1 MAYRTTTMGWLA
13 PFFQTHVY
21 TLSLGTPYRGAS
33 PYETPP
39 PAPLLWGGTDP
50 DGFVALE
57 AGLGG
62 VAGGSSWEIIAF
74 QHEGLGGGGTP
85 CGNRTQELEIC
96 VRSAEL
102 M

>member
-1 MAYRTTTMGWLA
+1 MEYAGASSAAA
-13 PFFQTHVY
+13 P
-21 TLSLGTPYRGAS
+21 PAGAGGS
-33 PYETPP
+33 PYEISP

>member
-1 MAYRTTTMGWLA
+1 MEEAEGA
-13 PFFQTHVY
+13 PSASV
-21 TLSLGTPYRGAS
+21 PPEGAAGS
-33 PYETPP
+33 PYEISP
-39 PAPLLWGGTDP
+39 PAPLLWGSADP

-74 QHEGLGGGGTP
+74 QHEGLGGGDTL
-85 CGNRTQELEIC
+85 CGNITRELEIC

-102 M
+102 V